1 MSLPVTFFTIRNWTE
16 DLNISTPPLGETNWT
31 SRSKKTKKRD
41 PKRLYLNF
49 SHMLALPLYLLKT
62 NKKASRLPGAALL
75 RCFPHI
81 LKSSDMN
88 PQRKAAS
95 KRIKTALFQPW
106 QAPAGLSA
114 LRHFGSASLSCWQSH
129 WHQRHFSH
137 TVRPLSAPRLPTRPN
152 HLVWTTD
159 CLAGWL
165 YASHAP
171 ASDNKQEVI
180 CGA

>member
-1 MSLPVTFFTIRNWTE
+1 MKTKWGDPQTLFELLPKGLPFFFFPSLPPSPPWNKKKNACRLAGAVAYCIA
-16 DLNISTPPLGETNWT
+16 TPLPSP
-31 SRSKKTKKRD
+31 SRLEAAYPAYHPFPPPKKGKKNGSK
-41 PKRLYLNF
+41 
-49 SHMLALPLYLLKT
+49 LPLFK
-62 NKKASRLPGAALL
+62 
-75 RCFPHI
+75 
-81 LKSSDMN
+81 
-88 PQRKAAS
+88 
-95 KRIKTALFQPW
+95 PW

-137 TVRPLSAPRLPTRPN
+137 TVRPLSAPRLPARPN

-180 CGA
+180 HRA